1 MNRFLLAL
9 IFSLLV
15 ARCEKIDYVP
25 DNPFSGIPT
34 KVLMHRGCGSN
45 TDFVTNTLPAA
56 MYGFSVLDGVELDIQ
71 ISKDGTL
78 WLDHD
83 NEVKDCSDNI
93 IGCFNTMTDA
103 EISANSSCDNVI
115 RYYTVESVFQEMAA
129 QYPEKFISL
138 DIKGQYCDLELTVE
152 DMKRMADAVFAL
164 TEKYNLE
171 GHVLAESD
179 SPKFLEEIS
188 EDQAP
193 VCQALITLEDLD
205 QGLSDAY
212 KIKARAIS
220 YKFAAEEPLTEASV
234 SLVHNKGFGMIVWVV
249 NEPDDI
255 ASVWAMKPDFIET
268 DNPDFKKYISN

>member
-1 MNRFLLAL
+1 MKRVLLILLL
-9 IFSLLV
+9 IVLG
-15 ARCEKIDYVP
+15 CEKIDYVP
-25 DNPFSGIPT
+25 DNPFKGIPT

-45 TDFVTNTLPAA
+45 TNYVTNTLPAA

-83 NEVKDCSDNI
+83 NEVKDCSDNV
-93 IGCFNTMTDA
+93 IGCFNTMTDI
-103 EISANSSCDNVI
+103 EINAYSNCNGAI

-129 QYPEKFISL
+129 KYPEKFISL
-138 DIKGQYCDLELTVE
+138 DIKGQYCDLELAVE
-152 DMKRMADAVFAL
+152 DMRRMAEAVFAL

-179 SPKFLEEIS
+179 SPAFLEQIS

-205 QGLSDAY
+205 QGLTDAH
-212 KIKARAIS
+212 KVKARAIS
-220 YKFAAEEPLTEASV
+220 YKFAAEEQLTEGSV
-234 SLVHNKGFGMIVWVV
+234 SLVHQKGFGMIIWVV
-249 NEPDDI
+249 NEPADV
-255 ASVWAMKPDFIET
+255 ANVWAMKPDFIET
-268 DNPDFKKYISN
+268 DNPDFKLYISN